1 MNERTYEA
9 YVQILEDELIVATGC
24 TEPIAIAFASAKAAQ
39 VLGSEPER
47 ISISVSGNIIKNVH
61 SVTVPNTG
69 GQHGVKTAVA
79 AGIAAGDADKGLDVL
94 SELNDDGRAYMA
106 RYLEEHEIR
115 VEFADTSEP
124 FYIDVRMFGGN
135 GGSARVVMAR
145 NHTNVVLVERDGEIL
160 QDTRTEDPSDGENA
174 LTELLNVA
182 DIIEFADTVDL
193 ADVEE
198 VLSRQAEYNYAIS
211 CEGLKNNWGGRVGK
225 LYASDAYPDDL
236 LTQAKAAAAAGS
248 DARMGGCPMPVV
260 IVSGSGNQ
268 GITASVPIVVYARA
282 LEIPREKMLRALA
295 VSDLISIYQKSGI
308 GCLSAF
314 CGAVSAG
321 TGAACGIA
329 YLLGGRME
337 EIKHT
342 IVNSLGTVS
351 GMVCDGAKPS
361 CAAKIAMAIES
372 GVFGYRLF
380 KNGNEFYAGDG
391 IVTMG
396 VDETIRNVSRM
407 AREGMRETDREILSI
422 MIDSE

>member
-1 MNERTYEA
+1 MNERTYKA

-94 SELNDDGRAYMA
+94 SGLNDDGRAYMA

-124 FYIDVRMFGGN
+124 FYIDVRVFGDN
-135 GGSARVVMAR
+135 GGSARVVMAK
-145 NHTNVVLVERDGEIL
+145 NHTNVVLVERDGKIL

-211 CEGLKNNWGGRVGK
+211 CEGLKNDWGGRVGK

-248 DARMGGCPMPVV
+248 DARMGAAPCR
-260 IVSGSGNQ
+260 SS
-268 GITASVPIVVYARA
+268 SYRA
-282 LEIPREKMLRALA
+282 
-295 VSDLISIYQKSGI
+295 
-308 GCLSAF
+308 
-314 CGAVSAG
+314 AG
-321 TGAACGIA
+321 TRAS
-329 YLLGGRME
+329 RPR
-337 EIKHT
+337 
-342 IVNSLGTVS
+342 S
-351 GMVCDGAKPS
+351 PS
-361 CAAKIAMAIES
+361 WCMPARSKSRARRCFA
-372 GVFGYRLF
+372 RLPCL
-380 KNGNEFYAGDG
+380 
-391 IVTMG
+391 T
-396 VDETIRNVSRM
+396 
-407 AREGMRETDREILSI
+407 
-422 MIDSE
+422 